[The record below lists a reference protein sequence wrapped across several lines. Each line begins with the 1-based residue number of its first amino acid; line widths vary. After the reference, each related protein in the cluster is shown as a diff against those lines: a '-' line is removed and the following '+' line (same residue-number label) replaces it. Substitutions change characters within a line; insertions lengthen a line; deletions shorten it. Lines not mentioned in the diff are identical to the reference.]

1 MAQKRDAG
9 PTGFAIVDKEPGWT
23 SHDVVAK
30 ARGLLKTRKIGHSG
44 TLDPDA
50 TGVLLLGVG
59 KATRILRFLDG
70 ATKSYTG
77 EIVFGTETASLDSS
91 GDVTA
96 THDMG
101 PIDLG
106 AAVEAATTLTGDILQ
121 IPPMVSAKKVDGKR
135 LHELARDGIVIE
147 REPAA
152 VSVYRFDLEA
162 TDDPMVLRCTVDC
175 SAGTYIRSLAADL
188 GTALGGGAHL
198 RNLRRTAIG
207 SFGVDAA
214 TALEEVTL
222 LPAAEAMRD
231 LDPVTVPDDVAV
243 DVSFGR
249 ILPVD
254 LLGGSRSGPYPVLD
268 ESGLLLAI
276 YETHKA
282 GTAKPSVVLVEPI
295 KPAEPPAPE
304 VSS

>member
-1 MAQKRDAG
+1 M
-9 PTGFAIVDKEPGWT
+9 
-23 SHDVVAK
+23 
-30 ARGLLKTRKIGHSG
+30 
-44 TLDPDA
+44 
-50 TGVLLLGVG
+50 
-59 KATRILRFLDG
+59 
-70 ATKSYTG
+70 
-77 EIVFGTETASLDSS
+77 
-91 GDVTA
+91 
-96 THDMG
+96 
-101 PIDLG
+101 
-106 AAVEAATTLTGDILQ
+106 
-121 IPPMVSAKKVDGKR
+121 
-135 LHELARDGIVIE
+135 
-147 REPAA
+147 
-152 VSVYRFDLEA
+152 
-162 TDDPMVLRCTVDC
+162 DC

-198 RNLRRTAIG
+198 HNLRRTAIG

-268 ESGLLLAI
+268 ESGLLLAV

-295 KPAEPPAPE
+295 TPAEPPAPE